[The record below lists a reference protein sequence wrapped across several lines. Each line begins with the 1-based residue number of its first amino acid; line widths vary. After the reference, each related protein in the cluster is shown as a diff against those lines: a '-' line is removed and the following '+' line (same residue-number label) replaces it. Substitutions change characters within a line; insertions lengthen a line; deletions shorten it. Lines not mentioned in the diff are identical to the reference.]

1 MWWDTINQKLQ
12 AIRTIMPDCFII
24 YFSSGILWV
33 CHILSNISQ
42 LSSPWLLT
50 CIRSIILNQCKW
62 SNLTQ
67 CFWIK
72 TTNNMWVMHDEQK
85 INVSNMEEKSCC
97 GRLFSHIF
105 MFHRDLDSKFSSAQ
119 WMYWTLLS
127 LSWKSVG
134 AAHCCQHWDRGMRQ
148 QKESTSSALKPSA
161 LSATT
166 WHTEER
172 EDALVRMELHQP
184 SR

>member
-1 MWWDTINQKLQ
+1 MRHNQSKTTGNKNNY
-12 AIRTIMPDCFII
+12 A
-24 YFSSGILWV
+24 
-33 CHILSNISQ
+33 
-42 LSSPWLLT
+42 WLLYH
-50 CIRSIILNQCKW
+50 LFFQWNFMGFLW